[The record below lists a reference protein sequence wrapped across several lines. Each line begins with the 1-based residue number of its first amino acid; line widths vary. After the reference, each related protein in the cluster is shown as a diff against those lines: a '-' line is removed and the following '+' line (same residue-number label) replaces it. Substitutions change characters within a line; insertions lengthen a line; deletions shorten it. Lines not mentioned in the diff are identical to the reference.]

1 MNAIETLAADPAD
14 CAMMGEV
21 LDTVREDS
29 AMMVFP
35 FQRGPILECNMAGGR
50 AKLTGLGA
58 PRVS

>member
-29 AMMVFP
+29 AMMVYP
-35 FQRGPILECNMAGGR
+35 FQRGPILECNMAGR
-50 AKLTGLGA
+50 AKLTSLGA

>member
-35 FQRGPILECNMAGGR
+35 FQRGPILDMEHR
-50 AKLTGLGA
+50 LGC
-58 PRVS
+58 PHHPHGHQPT